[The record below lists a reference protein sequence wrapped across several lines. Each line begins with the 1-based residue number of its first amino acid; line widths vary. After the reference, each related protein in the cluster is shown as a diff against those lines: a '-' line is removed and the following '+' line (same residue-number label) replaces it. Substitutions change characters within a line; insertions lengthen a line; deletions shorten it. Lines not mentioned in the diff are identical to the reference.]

1 MIDFTAGY
9 VLHASHIFIYLA
21 AMDYRSAQ
29 SPG

>member
-9 VLHASHIFIYLA
+9 MLYVSSIFTYLA